1 LIDIALSFR
10 SPTTHFVDNNQTM
23 ARTRANK
30 GAIIEKFKAT
40 ISEAELAFVIDY
52 KGLSVAEITDLRN
65 RLRPVG
71 GTCKIAKNTLVTKAI
86 EEDEKWKAMAP
97 LLKDSSAI
105 LLTGEEIGPAIKAY
119 KAFVKDTKKTELK
132 GGVLE
137 GKVLSK
143 ADVEALAD
151 LPTKQELI
159 AQIAGTINTIT
170 AKIAIGIKEVPTSIG
185 RGVRAISEKE
195 S

>member
-1 LIDIALSFR
+1 
-10 SPTTHFVDNNQTM
+10 M

-30 GAIIEKFKAT
+30 GAIIEEFKST

-86 EEDEKWKAMAP
+86 EEDDKWKAMTP

-105 LLTGEEIGPAIKAY
+105 LMTGEEIGPAIKAY
-119 KAFVKDTKKTELK
+119 KAFAKETKKPNLK
-132 GGVLE
+132 AVYW
-137 GKVLSK
+137 KVK
-143 ADVEALAD
+143 
-151 LPTKQELI
+151 
-159 AQIAGTINTIT
+159 
-170 AKIAIGIKEVPTSIG
+170 
-185 RGVRAISEKE
+185 R
-195 S
+195 